1 MKAGEQTR
9 APLTMEVD
17 AITSAI
23 ALKTER
29 QRIEAQHGAG
39 LVCDHQSMSIV
50 AFFAGMTSEYGHGQR
65 HR

>member
-1 MKAGEQTR
+1 
-9 APLTMEVD
+9 MEVD

-50 AFFAGMTSEYGHGQR
+50 ANFCRDDLRIRARSKT
-65 HR
+65 